1 MPAWPAAPT
10 LPDFV
15 LRDGYEEG
23 FKNLVIRSQ
32 QDSGATK
39 RRRRFSDGPES
50 ALQPIELT
58 STQLDNFRTFFHTTI
73 EGGALSFTKTHP
85 RTLATETFAFR
96 STPKPAVSAGHDSYI
111 VMMDLEQLP

>member
-1 MPAWPAAPT
+1 MPAWPGT

-50 ALQPIELT
+50 ALQP
-58 STQLDNFRTFFHTTI
+58 
-73 EGGALSFTKTHP
+73 
-85 RTLATETFAFR
+85 
-96 STPKPAVSAGHDSYI
+96 AG
-111 VMMDLEQLP
+111 